1 MKVQGD
7 PCMLDKPVQARN
19 YLVACYVISLTKG
32 ETIQGRTIRYATMRN
47 YVKAISILYTDR
59 DVASPYCADVDYI
72 TMVLK
77 AVRKYESM
85 KRRRDMIHDEMAHLM
100 EADRPAFN
108 DDSLCAALVDWMYLG
123 RFAGFRSIEW
133 CQKSG
138 TNVTKVEP
146 RMAHLWT
153 SSLTYAFIL
162 SDFEFYTEDKRKLVF
177 SLDLDMSLV
186 AYVAIRYR
194 KQKNDVN
201 NEVVPFYR
209 DSVNPAFCPVGA
221 ALRICARALRLGV
234 AGDTPLGVYKPTA
247 ARSAEPRLYITN
259 NDVKNFLREYARRA
273 FGIKKGDPILS
284 RWSAH
289 SIRVTAC
296 NLLHR
301 QGFSDSYIQTRLR
314 WRGNTWMEYL
324 RNTLYSAQQHTKA
337 LSIPANNLPR
347 LCHPTTGEELPR
359 HRELETLESVL
370 QVAAAA

>member
-1 MKVQGD
+1 V
-7 PCMLDKPVQARN
+7 
-19 YLVACYVISLTKG
+19 
-32 ETIQGRTIRYATMRN
+32 
-47 YVKAISILYTDR
+47 
-59 DVASPYCADVDYI
+59 
-72 TMVLK
+72 
-77 AVRKYESM
+77 
-85 KRRRDMIHDEMAHLM
+85 
-100 EADRPAFN
+100 
-108 DDSLCAALVDWMYLG
+108 
-123 RFAGFRSIEW
+123 
-133 CQKSG
+133 
-138 TNVTKVEP
+138 
-146 RMAHLWT
+146 
-153 SSLTYAFIL
+153 
-162 SDFEFYTEDKRKLVF
+162 
-177 SLDLDMSLV
+177 SLV
-186 AYVAIRYR
+186 AYLAIRYR
-194 KQKNDVN
+194 KQKNNVN

-209 DSVNPAFCPVGA
+209 DSVNPAFCPVSA

-234 AGDTPLGVYKPTA
+234 AGDTPLGVYKPTT
-247 ARSAEPRLYITN
+247 ARSAEARLYITN

-273 FGIKKGDPILS
+273 FGIKRNDPILS

-347 LCHPTTGEELPR
+347 LCHPSTGEELPR